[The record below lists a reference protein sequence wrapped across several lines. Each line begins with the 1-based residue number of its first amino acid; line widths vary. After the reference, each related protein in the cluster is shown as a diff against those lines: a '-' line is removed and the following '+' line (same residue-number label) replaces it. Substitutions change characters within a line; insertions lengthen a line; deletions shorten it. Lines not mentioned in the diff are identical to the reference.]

1 MEPIPI
7 PATKWHWLRR
17 LRILRDHPEVRALH
31 GPEPKNAPIMGTMV
45 VVQLL
50 VACNVHRLPFIA
62 LVLLAATVG
71 AYITYGFQVRNRCI
85 CEGGGGMRVA

>member
-1 MEPIPI
+1 M
-7 PATKWHWLRR
+7 
-17 LRILRDHPEVRALH
+17 
-31 GPEPKNAPIMGTMV
+31 
-45 VVQLL
+45 VQLL

-71 AYITYGFQVRNRCI
+71 AYITYGFQVRNRCM